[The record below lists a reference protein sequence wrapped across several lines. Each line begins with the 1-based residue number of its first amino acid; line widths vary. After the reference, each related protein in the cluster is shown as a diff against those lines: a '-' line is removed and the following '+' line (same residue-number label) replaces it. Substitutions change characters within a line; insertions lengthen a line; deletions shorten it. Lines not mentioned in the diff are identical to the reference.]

1 MIIRGSIM
9 NRVSL
14 LTVLGLAQATLS
26 AQPRLDVVY
35 PAEGQDIPAVSAS
48 FVYGS
53 VTPGSQVW
61 VNGQPVEVHRSGAW
75 LAFVP
80 FQEGAFTLAV
90 TAFNQDGRAG
100 VDRKVTVAR
109 RRTLIPADSFGLIRG
124 SIVPAADQSLRPGDR
139 LFVAF
144 RGTPGCKASFS
155 LGRRSGVP
163 MAEHRARGEQDSRQ
177 VIFTDD
183 GPDTMTVP
191 GSYAGSC
198 LIAGDDPPGGRVYC
212 YLVDPQG
219 NRSVDSSQAVV
230 TAWPESLQTVAMI
243 KDTLAILKTA
253 PELGYELFL
262 PMGIRLELDGADG
275 EYVRVPLCRSKQ
287 AWVKRSQL
295 EPLPPGTA
303 LRPARVAVVR
313 TVDAGGGAGVLVVLS
328 RSVPYHVAV
337 GDDCR
342 SLTLSLFNAQAD
354 IDWVRYAAASP
365 MIAGIQ
371 WRQPETDL
379 VQLTIPLTEPLWG
392 WHAEYRDN
400 SLLLTVRPRPRIAKD
415 RPFQGLRVM
424 LDPGHSPDP
433 GAVGPLRTAERDV
446 NWQLAQKLG
455 ERLRS
460 AGATV
465 LFTRRE
471 NEGLGLYD
479 RPRRAAEAGAD
490 LLVSLHNN
498 AHPDGVNPL
507 KDSGFSTYYYQPFS
521 RELAWEVHRVFQK
534 ALPLPDHGFYYGN
547 LVLCRTSEM
556 PSFLVEP
563 TFLIVPKEE
572 ALIRDDGFQEKVA
585 LALMM
590 GIKRYLVKIAAAD
603 RRK

>member
-1 MIIRGSIM
+1 M
-9 NRVSL
+9 NRCLPVALIGL
-14 LTVLGLAQATLS
+14 LPAAVC

-35 PAEGQDIPAVSAS
+35 PAEGQSIPAVSAS
-48 FVYGS
+48 FVFGS

-61 VNGQPVEVHRSGAW
+61 VNGQSVEVHRSGAW

-80 FQEGAFTLAV
+80 FQEGSFTLAV
-90 TAFNQDGRAG
+90 TAFNQDGRASL
-100 VDRKVTVAR
+100 DRTVSVAR
-109 RRTLIPADSFGLIRG
+109 RRTLIPADSFGIVPG
-124 SIVPAADQSLRPGDR
+124 SIVPAADRSLRPGDR
-139 LFVAF
+139 LFVSF
-144 RGTPGCKASFS
+144 RGTPGCKGSFS
-155 LGRRSGVP
+155 LGRNTGVP
-163 MAEHRARGEQDSRQ
+163 MAEQGARGEQDSRQ
-177 VIFTDD
+177 VIFSDD
-183 GPDTMTVP
+183 GPDTMAVP

-198 LIAGDDPPGGRVYC
+198 LIAGDDLPAGRVYC

-219 NRSVDSSQAVV
+219 NRAVDSSDAMVS
-230 TAWPESLQTVAMI
+230 AWPDSVQTVARI
-243 KDTLAILKTA
+243 RDTLAVFKTA

-262 PMGIRLELDGADG
+262 PMGILLELDGADG

-287 AWVKRSQL
+287 TWVKRSQL
-295 EPLPPGTA
+295 EPLPAGTV
-303 LRPARVAVVR
+303 LRPARVDVAR
-313 TVDAGGGAGVLVVLS
+313 TVDAGSGAGLLVVLS
-328 RSVPYHVAV
+328 RRAPYHVAV
-337 GDDCR
+337 ADDCR

-354 IDWVRYAAASP
+354 IDWIRYAAKNP
-365 MIAGIQ
+365 MIANVQ

-379 VQLTIPLTEPLWG
+379 VQLTVSLSEPLWG

-400 SLLLTVRPRPRIAKD
+400 SLLLTLRPRPRIAKD

-424 LDPGHSPDP
+424 LDPGHAPDP

-460 AGATV
+460 AGAAV
-465 LFTRRE
+465 VYTRRE

-479 RPRRAAEAGAD
+479 RPRRAAEAAAD
-490 LLVSLHNN
+490 LLISLHNN

-521 RELAWEVHRVFQK
+521 RDLAWEVHQVFQK
-534 ALPLPDHGFYYGN
+534 SLPLPDHGFYYGN

-572 ALIRDDGFQEKVA
+572 ALIRDDGFQEKIA
-585 LALMM
+585 LAIMM
-590 GIKRYLVKIAAAD
+590 GVKKYLVTIAATE